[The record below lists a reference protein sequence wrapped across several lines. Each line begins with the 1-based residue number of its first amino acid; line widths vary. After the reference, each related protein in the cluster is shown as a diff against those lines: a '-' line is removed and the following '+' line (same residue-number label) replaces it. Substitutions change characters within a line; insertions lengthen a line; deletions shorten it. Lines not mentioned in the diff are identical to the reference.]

1 MPQEMAYREDKEG
14 KQKTWALGKEDIHL
28 VGNLVILQLGQ
39 VKASFHME
47 ISSCFARTSSDSS
60 VIAAKSK
67 LKPSTIP
74 NEVALTHQAAICK
87 IFNHPLTLY

>member
-1 MPQEMAYREDKEG
+1 M
-14 KQKTWALGKEDIHL
+14 EDIHL
-28 VGNLVILQLGQ
+28 EGYLVILQLSQ

-67 LKPSTIP
+67 LKPSTVL